1 MGKVKELLGEAEVFL
16 KAAKKEFG
24 VALAKS
30 DVVRIRDSAEK
41 AWNSVVQATNALL
54 LALTGRVPLSHHERR
69 VILREAEKLKSEVRD
84 LGIRDRYMAR
94 FRVLHGETFYEGVID
109 IEELKL
115 EMEKVDEYIN
125 SVKSVIMG

>member
-1 MGKVKELLGEAEVFL
+1 MGKVEELLVESEDFL
-16 KAAKKEFG
+16 KAAKKEFE
-24 VALAKS
+24 VALAKN

-69 VILREAEKLKSEVRD
+69 VMLRETEKSKPEVRD

-94 FRVLHGETFYEGVID
+94 FKVLHGETFYEGVID
-109 IEELKL
+109 IEELRL

-125 SVKSVIMG
+125 SIKPIATR

>member
-1 MGKVKELLGEAEVFL
+1 MESEDFL
-16 KAAKKEFG
+16 KAAKKEFE
-24 VALAKS
+24 VALAKN

-69 VILREAEKLKSEVRD
+69 VMLRETEKSKPEVRD

-94 FRVLHGETFYEGVID
+94 FKVLHGETFYEGVID
-109 IEELKL
+109 IEELRL

-125 SVKSVIMG
+125 SIKPIATR